1 MKTHPIWH
9 GIRARRVSIGADP
22 DQAPRVV
29 TLPASWEDT
38 AAAALADLAAGTGP
52 VSVASAAHAWAER
65 LSPDLATR
73 ALELLRRRQAAPS
86 DAVWSGAAAADPGYI
101 INLAAFID
109 EDGMF
114 GVTALAAAVETAVE
128 TLAELVPGARDLRIG
143 ISGLAG
149 LLALLGVSYESDAG
163 RDVARCLAA
172 LVRGHADGASA
183 HVSDA
188 IGARTIEPRAIGP
201 RAIWPRAIWPDAPA
215 RCVVPYLAMAAA
227 RARTDRAAGHLVTT
241 AIRAAGAVDALL
253 GIETGGIAPCFDWV
267 SPEGDLTRA
276 ARAWLGAKGIN
287 GERAL
292 AVHLS
297 GGSVFPSA
305 GIEAHAAMHDAVA
318 PFMHRMPARPVAA
331 LKPECAPARRDLP
344 GRRRGYTH
352 QAALAGHKVLLRTG
366 EYDDGSLGEIVIGLS
381 KEGPAFKGLMEA
393 FATSVSLG
401 LQHGVALETF
411 VEAFTFTRFGP
422 SGVVEGDPAVKQATS
437 FLDYAFRNLAAHYLG
452 HLDLAEADVVATDGV
467 GASTPLLPLN
477 LPEPAPARRRGLR
490 VVRG

>member
-9 GIRARRVSIGADP
+9 GIRARRLSIGADP

-52 VSVASAAHAWAER
+52 VSVASAAHAWADR

-101 INLAAFID
+101 INLVAFID

-143 ISGLAG
+143 MSGLAG
-149 LLALLGVSYESDAG
+149 LLAYLGVSYESDAG

-188 IGARTIEPRAIGP
+188 IGPRAIGP

-276 ARAWLGAKGIN
+276 ARAWLGAKGIS

-331 LKPECAPARRDLP
+331 LKPERTPARRDLP

-467 GASTPLLPLN
+467 GASAPLLPLN